1 MSTRGWSGN
10 ILPGSVAPRSDQC
23 CVASDGVSTDS
34 PMEHVMFTLP
44 RLLPQSMGGLM
55 MGLYRYT
62 MCRRFGIQILPGP
75 RGRERARPA
84 PSALAGATA
93 HPAGVP
99 GPLCCFDRTA
109 PGPSESLDP
118 SGGMV
123 SVGARGKRRLGDR
136 RSTLRRS
143 PLALVALKTE
153 RCPLLREIIW
163 GLGAGPVVGGLSG
176 SGRRGPSP
184 RPLPTATWLILP
196 VVICL
201 SQRLSHACLSI
212 TCLLL

>member
-1 MSTRGWSGN
+1 
-10 ILPGSVAPRSDQC
+10 
-23 CVASDGVSTDS
+23 
-34 PMEHVMFTLP
+34 
-44 RLLPQSMGGLM
+44 M

-93 HPAGVP
+93 HPAGAP

-123 SVGARGKRRLGDR
+123 SVGARGKRRWDD
-136 RSTLRRS
+136 RSTLHRP

-153 RCPLLREIIW
+153 RCHLLRETIW
-163 GLGAGPVVGGLSG
+163 GLGAGPVVGGPSVPG
-176 SGRRGPSP
+176 SEAYVAVPAPPPPHSYLVDP
-184 RPLPTATWLILP
+184 A
-196 VVICL
+196 
-201 SQRLSHACLSI
+201 SSHMLVSKIKPCMSEYNLFTTVKLRMAH
-212 TCLLL
+212 